1 MPNHQFPHLAVLIGA
16 PHLDQTSM
24 HYDMAAMYTA
34 LQRRGV
40 TAEEILCLE
49 GRLDRRRFLDF
60 LSAVHQRIATWPSGA
75 LFFYISGHGFFTG
88 EQVEEARVGV
98 ELQPTTLPAS
108 EARVYWD
115 EILQILA
122 PPAGVMLTLLP
133 DH

>member
-1 MPNHQFPHLAVLIGA
+1 MPNPHFPQLALLVGA
-16 PHLDQTSM
+16 PHLNQTSM
-24 HYDMAAMYTA
+24 HYDIAAMYAA
-34 LQRRGV
+34 LQRRGI

-49 GRLDRRRFLDF
+49 GRLDRRLFLDF
-60 LSAVHQRIATWPSGA
+60 LSAVHQRIAAWPSGT

-88 EQVEEARVGV
+88 DRVEETRVGV

>member
-1 MPNHQFPHLAVLIGA
+1 MPHTQFPQLAILIGA

-24 HYDMAAMYTA
+24 HYDVAAMYAA
-34 LQRRGV
+34 LRRRGIR
-40 TAEEILCLE
+40 AEEILALE
-49 GRLDRRRFLDF
+49 GRLDRRLFLDF
-60 LSAVHQRIATWPSGA
+60 LNAVHQRSATWSSGA

-88 EQVEEARVGV
+88 DRVEEARMGV

-108 EARVYWD
+108 EAQVYWD
-115 EILQILA
+115 EIFQILA

>member
-1 MPNHQFPHLAVLIGA
+1 MPNHPFPQLAVLIGA

-24 HYDMAAMYTA
+24 HYDIAAMYAA

-40 TAEEILCLE
+40 TVEEILCLE
-49 GRLDRRRFLDF
+49 GQLDRRLFLDF
-60 LSAVHQRIATWPSGA
+60 ISAVHQRIAAWSSGA

-88 EQVEEARVGV
+88 DRVEGARVGV
-98 ELQPTTLPAS
+98 ELQLTTRPAS
-108 EARVYWD
+108 EAHVYWD

>member
-1 MPNHQFPHLAVLIGA
+1 MLNDQFPQLAVLIGA
-16 PHLDQTSM
+16 PQFDQTSM
-24 HYDMAAMYTA
+24 HYDIAAMYA
-34 LQRRGV
+34 AMRRRGV

-49 GRLDRRRFLDF
+49 GRLDRRLLLDF
-60 LSAVHQRIATWPSGA
+60 LNAVHQRIAPWSSGA

-88 EQVEEARVGV
+88 EQAEEARVGV
-98 ELQPTTLPAS
+98 ELQPTTRPAR
-108 EARVYWD
+108 EVQVYWD

>member
-1 MPNHQFPHLAVLIGA
+1 MPNPQSSQLAVLIGA
-16 PHLDQTSM
+16 PHLDQISM

-34 LQRRGV
+34 LRRRGI
-40 TAEEILCLE
+40 TAEEILSLE
-49 GRLDRRRFLDF
+49 GRLDRRLFLGF
-60 LSAVHQRIATWPSGA
+60 LNAVHQRIETWSSGA
-75 LFFYISGHGFFTG
+75 LFFYITGHGFFTG
-88 EQVEEARVGV
+88 DRVEEARVGV
-98 ELQPTTLPAS
+98 ELQPTTLPAN